1 MSSRSTPAGWAAE
14 VTEEVPVATALGA
27 APVPQ
32 SILTEAD
39 ADAAKATFS
48 LSEFN
53 LFYQFLV
60 DNKDRFIS
68 ISEVLRH
75 RYESLVEDD
84 DEEDDDVEERV
95 LVAECILY
103 TPAVYA
109 LYPLEED
116 EEDADDDDD
125 DDDDD
130 EKQVWTP
137 EEMRIKAKEEAEAKV
152 QTALASIDAAE
163 KAFGGLFAD
172 EFKLACEK
180 LQACMDP
187 LATGAAA
194 AERIIR
200 KIMMNCFCAKAIMKA
215 LKKADR
221 DLRDVV
227 VLQCCSLCKDP
238 KDQKAFLELAEQTY
252 GGAFDDKE
260 YRARLLL
267 AYDKIRRLGKFG
279 FKSNNQTLA
288 ERVGR
293 RPRRGWYRTQHG
305 VAAGSSSWKHGR
317 ANTGGASCAAALQE
331 PAYVYPAN
339 QPQSGMWGLSHIL
352 HQIDGDE
359 APVPAWNPWT
369 LCGTKWEDWDGDGPP
384 LALPLTGVQK
394 HPSTLHHP
402 PTKYQQPKGNGG
414 QPQKGKGNGGQPQK
428 GKANGGQPQK
438 GNGKGCKIK

>member
-1 MSSRSTPAGWAAE
+1 MTDDVTIEVSTGCTDEPD
-14 VTEEVPVATALGA
+14 ATALGA

-32 SILTEAD
+32 RILTDAD

-60 DNKDRFIS
+60 DTEDRFIS
-68 ISEVLRH
+68 VSKVLQH
-75 RYESLVEDD
+75 RYK
-84 DEEDDDVEERV
+84 ERV

-103 TPAVYA
+103 TPAAYP
-109 LYPLEED
+109 LYDLEED
-116 EEDADDDDD
+116 EEEEEEED

-137 EEMRIKAKEEAEAKV
+137 EEMRIKAKKEAEAKV
-152 QTALASIDAAE
+152 KKALASINAAE
-163 KAFGGLFAD
+163 KACGGLFAD
-172 EFKLACEK
+172 EFKLAREK
-180 LQACMDP
+180 LRACMDP

-200 KIMMNCFCAKAIMKA
+200 KIMMNCFCAKAMKA

-227 VLQCCSLCKDP
+227 VLQCCSRCEDP
-238 KDQKAFLELAEQTY
+238 KDRDAFVELGKQTY
-252 GGAFDDKE
+252 GGEFEDKE
-260 YRARLLL
+260 HRAQLLL
-267 AYDKIRRLGKFG
+267 AYDKVGRLRKWG
-279 FKSNNQTLA
+279 FKSNNQKLA

-293 RPRRGWYRTQHG
+293 RPRRGFYRNQHG
-305 VAAGSSSWKHGR
+305 VAASSSSWKHGR

-331 PAYVYPAN
+331 PAYVYPTN
-339 QPQSGMWGLSHIL
+339 QSQSGMWGLRHIL

-369 LCGTKWEDWDGDGPP
+369 LCGTKWEHWYDDWPP
-384 LALPLTGVQK
+384 LVLPSTGVQE